1 MTNWLGVSR
10 EHIKSFPHLL
20 TQNERRAFLV
30 FFAVALVSLVGIF
43 IVLDRSYSVTLP
55 ADGGALNE
63 GLVGRPLKLNP
74 LTAVSDADR
83 DLVSLLYAGIVRPDG
98 KGGYTPELAESLD
111 ISSDGLSYTA
121 HLRQNLE
128 FHDGEPLTADDVVF
142 TVETVKNAAIASP
155 LRANWEGVEVEKV
168 DDATVTFRLKK
179 AYAPFIASL
188 SLGILP
194 KHIWGT
200 LSPQQFTVSERNL
213 ASPVGA
219 GPYRFSSLKQE
230 SSALIGSITLS
241 AFRNYALGRP
251 HLDKIVLSFFDTE
264 SDLASALK
272 NGAVTSGIVGKTG
285 AEKLESSTNVRHIA
299 TSLVY
304 ALFFNT
310 DRAPVLADV
319 KVREALDLAIDR
331 DAVIAA
337 TPAGSASRI
346 TGPLP
351 IAVASVPR
359 DLDKARALLK
369 SAGWTYDDDAK
380 TWTKK
385 VKSTTETLTFNIATS
400 NNEELIRVANAIATS
415 LKDIGVN
422 VTLSFF
428 ERADLEQARLRP
440 RDFESLLF
448 GQVLGVPEDPYAFW
462 HSSQR
467 TDPGLNVAKY
477 ANPKADALSE
487 KLRTPLSPEAFT
499 TASVAF
505 NTMVAADHPALF
517 LYSPV
522 HIYVLPKTIEGAVLE
537 HAGIRADRFAN
548 IREWYIEREKVW
560 KFLAR
565 SN

>member
-20 TQNERRAFLV
+20 TQNERRAFLG
-30 FFAVALVSLVGIF
+30 FFALALVSLVGIF
-43 IVLDRSYSVTLP
+43 IVLDRSYSVTRP
-55 ADGGALNE
+55 ANGGSLNE
-63 GLVGRPLKLNP
+63 GIVGRPLKLNP

-98 KGGYTPELAESLD
+98 KGGYVPELAQSLD
-111 ISSDGLSYTA
+111 ISNDGLSYTV
-121 HLRQNLE
+121 HLKPNLK
-128 FHDGEPLTADDVVF
+128 FHDSEPLTADDVIF
-142 TVETVKNAAIASP
+142 TVETTKNAAIASP

-168 DDATVTFRLKK
+168 DDATVIFHLKK

-200 LSPQQFTVSERNL
+200 LSPQQFTVSQRNL

-219 GPYRFSSLKQE
+219 GPYKFSSLKQE
-230 SSALIGSITLS
+230 NTALISSITLT

-251 HLDKIVLSFFDTE
+251 HLDTIVLSFFDTE

-272 NGAVTSGIVGKTG
+272 SGAVTSGIVGKTG
-285 AEKLESSTNVRHIA
+285 AEQIGTSVTTRHIA

-331 DAVIAA
+331 DAIIAV

-351 IAVASVPR
+351 IAVAKVNR
-359 DLDKARALLK
+359 DLDRARTLLT
-369 SAGWTYDDDAK
+369 SAGWTYHDDSK

-400 NNEELIRVANAIATS
+400 NNEELVRVANAISTS
-415 LKDIGVN
+415 LKDLGVH

-448 GQVLGVPEDPYAFW
+448 GQVLGIPEDPYAFW

-467 TDPGLNVAKY
+467 ADPGLNVAKY
-477 ANPKADALSE
+477 TNSKADALAE
-487 KLRTPLSPEAFT
+487 KLRTPLSPESFT
-499 TASVAF
+499 STSESF
-505 NTMVAADHPALF
+505 NAMVAADHPALF

-522 HIYVLPKTIEGAVLE
+522 HIYVLPKNVEGAVLE

-548 IREWYIEREKVW
+548 IRDWYIEREKVW

-565 SN
+565 DN